1 MLKKSDDLDA
11 GLLNYRNTP
20 PRGHSYAPAQRLF
33 NRRTRTTIPT
43 SDAALVPEMVSR
55 NTVHQEILNK
65 RASAKLQYDKDCKG
79 QHMSLTAGDYVYV
92 KPPPAKR
99 GQPWTYGRVS
109 GSPAPRSYMIETPM
123 GYMRRNRMQIQSA
136 QPPTFYHATPPKPHT
151 TPPKPP
157 LTPKPL
163 IPHST
168 VMCEPDV
175 RMHAEVAPPQ
185 NDYHPEL
192 EPPRKE
198 PPRPA
203 EPPRDTES
211 RSLNSPI
218 RRTRTRIIKPPE
230 RYTDSIYKK

>member
-1 MLKKSDDLDA
+1 
-11 GLLNYRNTP
+11 
-20 PRGHSYAPAQRLF
+20 
-33 NRRTRTTIPT
+33 
-43 SDAALVPEMVSR
+43 
-55 NTVHQEILNK
+55 
-65 RASAKLQYDKDCKG
+65 
-79 QHMSLTAGDYVYV
+79 
-92 KPPPAKR
+92 
-99 GQPWTYGRVS
+99 
-109 GSPAPRSYMIETPM
+109 
-123 GYMRRNRMQIQSA
+123 MRRNRSQIQSA

-175 RMHAEVAPPQ
+175 RMHAEVAPPR

>member
-1 MLKKSDDLDA
+1 
-11 GLLNYRNTP
+11 
-20 PRGHSYAPAQRLF
+20 
-33 NRRTRTTIPT
+33 
-43 SDAALVPEMVSR
+43 
-55 NTVHQEILNK
+55 
-65 RASAKLQYDKDCKG
+65 
-79 QHMSLTAGDYVYV
+79 
-92 KPPPAKR
+92 
-99 GQPWTYGRVS
+99 
-109 GSPAPRSYMIETPM
+109 
-123 GYMRRNRMQIQSA
+123 MRRNRTQMQSA
-136 QPPTFYHATPPKPHT
+136 QPLTFYHATPPKPHT
-151 TPPKPP
+151 TP
-157 LTPKPL
+157 PKPL

-175 RMHAEVAPPQ
+175 RMHAEVAPPR